1 MAKKVAEQLVEM
13 LIQAGIR
20 RIYAVT
26 GDSLNELND
35 AVRRN
40 PKIKWIH
47 VRNEEVGAFAASA
60 EAQLTGLA
68 CCAGSS
74 GPGHVH
80 LINGLYDAH
89 RSGASVLAIA
99 STCATTEF
107 GTGYFQETNVTKL
120 FDDCSCYN
128 QIASTPAQL
137 PRMAQAALQH
147 AIHKKGVAILGL
159 PGDVTALHAVENV
172 SSDKN
177 YFSKADIRP
186 ADNELQALADLINK
200 QKKICIFCGIGAANA
215 HDEVVELAG
224 LLNAPVGYS
233 FRGKMDIQPDN
244 PYEVGMTGLLGLP
257 SAYHSMH
264 ESDLVLLLGTDFP
277 YVPFLPQDKI
287 LVQVDI
293 SPERLGRRA
302 KLAMGLFGDIKTTVK
317 ALIPLLNIKEDK
329 SFFNAQL
336 QIYKTVQKHLNIYVL
351 DKGKKDAIH
360 PEAVAFELNKL
371 ASDDAIF
378 TVDTGMCCVWGSR
391 YIQANG
397 KRRMLGSFVHGS
409 MACAMPHAIGAALAC
424 PDKQVVALCGDG
436 GISMLLGDLA
446 TIKQYNLPIKI
457 VVFNNRSLGM
467 VKLEMEVAGLPD
479 CETDMLNP
487 NFALVAEAMGIKG
500 ITISEPN
507 DVETSLKEAFLY
519 KGPVLINVMTDPNA
533 LAMPPKVDLKMMEGM
548 ALSMTKLM
556 LGGRFEEVLD
566 TVKSNYKHLEEI
578 V

>member
-519 KGPVLINVMTDPNA
+519 NGPVLINVMTDPNA